1 MTTPITKNDPIRDRF
16 FSPLESAEAWSSR
29 LFYLSIAFSLCVAY
43 FDEPSQ
49 RSLNNTL
56 QWIQVVAVLTLFV
69 LDVFIRLHLAPRAHD
84 ARSQD
89 FLAKVYDAPLIS
101 QQTSG
106 YYNHAQT
113 EPILRLAAQLF
124 ENSLF
129 TKEIIGKMLKR
140 ETVVTAIY
148 MIIWVAAFSSRDVPL
163 SWVALCA
170 QIFFGEQILVRWLRM
185 WWLWRRCEDVYGQMR
200 TLYVNNPAPEKFSV
214 TALDAYTKYESSKA
228 MASITLSSKIFEQ
241 INPTVSS
248 EWEKHRVEFGI

>member
-1 MTTPITKNDPIRDRF
+1 MTSQTIKSDPIQDRF
-16 FSPLESAEAWSSR
+16 FSPLENAEAWNSR
-29 LFYLSIAFSLCVAY
+29 LFFLNIVFSLCVAY

-49 RSLNNTL
+49 RSLNNML

-89 FLAKVYDAPLIS
+89 FLAKVYGAPLIS

-113 EPILRLAAQLF
+113 DPISRLAAQLF

-140 ETVVTAIY
+140 ETVMTAIY
-148 MIIWVAAFSSRDVPL
+148 MVIWFAVFSNRDVPL
-163 SWVALCA
+163 SWIALCA

-185 WWLWRRCEDVYGQMR
+185 CWLWRRCEEVYAQMR

-228 MASITLSSKIFEQ
+228 MASITLSSKIFEK
-241 INPTVSS
+241 INSAISS
-248 EWEKHRVEFGI
+248 EWEKHRVDFGI